1 MAPIFRNHEGVGYYT
16 PGAQAEIAEKPTAAS
31 GHNIQPKH
39 DITLR
44 VNGRTHK
51 LSIEPNAVLL
61 DVLREDLGL
70 FGTKKGCDHGQC
82 GACTIHVNGRSVN
95 SCLMLACMQE
105 GAEITTIEGLAESAG
120 FEQGQHPIQQ
130 AFLEHDAYQ
139 CGYCTAGQMM
149 TAAAVINDD
158 HIEGNANS
166 ISDAMSG
173 NICRCGA
180 YKNIMDAIESARD
193 RMKGGA

>member
-1 MAPIFRNHEGVGYYT
+1 MAPIFRNQMGVGYYT
-16 PGAQAEIAEKPTAAS
+16 PGARAGLAERPAAAS
-31 GHNIQPKH
+31 GPNGQPTH

-44 VNGRTHK
+44 VNGRAYE

-61 DVLREDLGL
+61 DVLREALGL

-95 SCLMLACMQE
+95 ACLMLACMQE

-149 TAAAVINDD
+149 TAAAIIRDD
-158 HIEGNANS
+158 HIEGDADRL
-166 ISDAMSG
+166 SDAMSG

-193 RMKGGA
+193 RMRGGV